1 MILSFGMV
9 IAGSG
14 GQDGKGR
21 THSDPQFQVKEII
34 IKNKLKKFLDFS
46 VSINEVH

>member
-1 MILSFGMV
+1 MGKLYFDFLIKLMILSFGMV

-21 THSDPQFQVKEII
+21 THSGPQFQVKEII
-34 IKNKLKKFLDFS
+34 IKIS
-46 VSINEVH
+46 